1 MSEASEIRTAVIVE
15 DDEDIQGLIAS
26 VLGQAGFTVH
36 TASTGL
42 AGVELVRETDP
53 MVVTLDLSLP
63 DIDGFE
69 VARRVRTFS
78 STYIV
83 MLTARDEEID
93 TLLGLEAGADD
104 YLTKPFRPRELRAR
118 TEALLRRPRAIRLP
132 GMASGP
138 SAPTAY
144 TPSVPAEAA
153 TPGWPGVR
161 RDGVLAHNA
170 LVLDTPA
177 RLAELDGEPVHLTKS
192 EYLIIEALLEAPHR
206 VLAKPELVRRLWGE
220 DYITGAAVSEADTR
234 TVEVHVAN
242 LRRKLGDDAAAPRF
256 IETVRGVGYRL
267 TPAR

>member
-1 MSEASEIRTAVIVE
+1 MNGDRTAVIVE
-15 DDEDIQGLIAS
+15 DDPDIQGLVAS

-42 AGVELVRETDP
+42 AGVELVRDVDP
-53 MVVTLDLSLP
+53 IVVTLDITLP

-69 VARRVRTFS
+69 VARRIRTFS

-83 MLTARDEEID
+83 MLTAHDEEID

-118 TEALLRRPRAIRLP
+118 TEALLRRPREIRLP
-132 GMASGP
+132 GMSSGP
-138 SAPTAY
+138 SAPTAH
-144 TPSVPAEAA
+144 TPAVPVSAPPSAE
-153 TPGWPGVR
+153 WPGVQ
-161 RDGVLAHNA
+161 RDGILSHNG

-177 RLAELDGEPVHLTKS
+177 RLSEVDGEPIHLTKS
-192 EYLIIEALLEAPHR
+192 EYLILEALLESPHR
-206 VLAKPELVRRLWGE
+206 VLAKTELVRRLWGE

-242 LRRKLGDDAAAPRF
+242 LRRKLGEDATSPRF